1 MKKQAHNGLP
11 YAFFEGNIVPLEQ
24 ANVSIMTNA
33 LQYGTAWF
41 GGIRGYYNKEKNFLN
56 IFRLDDHARRFLLSA
71 RIFGVDFPYTADQL
85 KTIIIGLTRKNKPTN
100 DVYFRP
106 FAYTSSLQL
115 GPNLNRENR
124 FEFALYMIALGD
136 YLPTDKGLKTKVS
149 SWRRISD
156 NTIPPRAKIS
166 GGYVNS
172 ALARREADD
181 AGCDEAIFLT
191 EDGLVCEGSAENIF
205 LVRDGVIITPS
216 RTSDILEGITRR
228 TVIAL
233 ANEMGVEVVERP
245 VNRTE
250 LYIADELFF
259 SGTGVQI
266 AWICSVDGRKV
277 GEGKRGPISAKLQK
291 AFFET
296 VKGNNKKH
304 ESWNTKI
311 SYQK

>member
-1 MKKQAHNGLP
+1 MKKRPHNGLP
-11 YAFFEGNIVPLEQ
+11 YAFFEGAVVPLEE

-33 LQYGTAWF
+33 LQYGTGWF
-41 GGIRGYYNKEKNFLN
+41 GGIRGYYNKEKKFLN
-56 IFRLDDHARRFLLSA
+56 IFRLDDHIKRFRSTA
-71 RIFGVDFPYTADQL
+71 RILGVEFPYSHEEL
-85 KTIIIGLTRKNKPTN
+85 KNHILDLTNKNKPKT

-106 FAYTSSLQL
+106 FGYASSLQL
-115 GPNLNRENR
+115 GPNFNKENS
-124 FEFALYMIALGD
+124 FEFALYMITLGD

-156 NTIPPRAKIS
+156 NSIPPRAKIS

-172 ALARREADD
+172 ALARKEADD

-216 RTSDILEGITRR
+216 HSSDVLEGITRR
-228 TVIAL
+228 TVFEL
-233 ANEMGVEVVERP
+233 AKDLGIPAIECP

-250 LYIADELFF
+250 LYVADEAFF

-266 AWICSVDGRKV
+266 AWISEVDGRKV
-277 GEGKRGPISAKLQK
+277 GDGTQGSISKKLQK
-291 AFFET
+291 AFFEV
-296 VKGNNKKH
+296 VKGNNKKY
-304 ESWNTKI
+304 EKWNTKV
-311 SYQK
+311 